1 MENPKVFIS
10 YSWHP
15 EKNKI
20 WVQRLAER
28 LIQDG
33 VNVKLD
39 VWDLKH
45 GHDKY
50 VFMEQ
55 MVKDSDIKKVL
66 VICNEDYARKADDRT
81 GGVGT
86 ESTIMSSDIYSL
98 AEQTKFIPILVEKKN
113 GEPCLPTF
121 LKSRMYIDMSSNDIY
136 ELGYDQL
143 LRDIYEKPLLR
154 KPALG
159 KMPSYL
165 EADEPVLLSTAQEQR
180 MLKEK
185 VAESTNLQTWI
196 AKYCDKLIESLDQFK
211 VTFRVGKTG
220 DLIEMIEKSIAS
232 MQVVNNDFITFVET
246 VASNSE
252 CNGKQFVD
260 FFEKLLQYYEDKD
273 IELASSTDSWH
284 LCNDNYRFFNYE
296 LFLSF
301 AAIMLKYERFDII
314 KEVVDTDYCIL
325 SNRLG
330 RQIKALNFAEFQK
343 HNYTLDYYK
352 GNNGYSPSSQVAN
365 LMRNYGGDKFNTWV
379 EVDIL
384 LYYLSLIYGKP
395 GDRMSMWYPTLSIY
409 NRAFEILPKI
419 ASMRYFEKAKVMFDV
434 GDKDS
439 FKTLLVRT
447 KDELQRDAYHRIPN
461 LKEGLSYDKVCSLR

>member
-86 ESTIMSSDIYSL
+86 ESMIMSSDIYSL

-211 VTFRVGKTG
+211 VTFRGGKTG

-419 ASMRYFEKAKVMFDV
+419 ASMRYFEKVKVMFDV

>member
-165 EADEPVLLSTAQEQR
+165 EEDEPVLLSTAQEQR

-185 VAESTNLQTWI
+185 VTESTNLQTWI

-211 VTFRVGKTG
+211 VTFRGGKTG

-352 GNNGYSPSSQVAN
+352 GNNGYSSSSQVAN

>member
-1 MENPKVFIS
+1 MPS
-10 YSWHP
+10 
-15 EKNKI
+15 
-20 WVQRLAER
+20 
-28 LIQDG
+28 
-33 VNVKLD
+33 
-39 VWDLKH
+39 
-45 GHDKY
+45 
-50 VFMEQ
+50 
-55 MVKDSDIKKVL
+55 
-66 VICNEDYARKADDRT
+66 
-81 GGVGT
+81 
-86 ESTIMSSDIYSL
+86 SL
-98 AEQTKFIPILVEKKN
+98 A
-113 GEPCLPTF
+113 
-121 LKSRMYIDMSSNDIY
+121 
-136 ELGYDQL
+136 
-143 LRDIYEKPLLR
+143 
-154 KPALG
+154 
-159 KMPSYL
+159 
-165 EADEPVLLSTAQEQR
+165 ADEPVLLSTAQEQR

-185 VAESTNLQTWI
+185 VAESTNLQTLI
-196 AKYCDKLIESLDQFK
+196 ARYCDKLIESLDQFK
-211 VTFRVGKTG
+211 VTFRGGKTS

-232 MQVVNNDFITFVET
+232 MQVVNNDFMTFVET
-246 VASNSE
+246 VAPNSE
-252 CNGKQFVD
+252 CNDKQFVD

-301 AAIMLKYERFDII
+301 TAIMLKHERFDII
-314 KEVVDTDYCIL
+314 KEVIDTDYCIL

-330 RQIKALNFAEFQK
+330 RQIKALNFSEFQK

-352 GNNGYSPSSQVAN
+352 NKGYSSSSQVAI
-365 LMRNYGGDKFNTWV
+365 LMNNYGGDKFDTWV

-395 GDRMSMWYPTLSIY
+395 GDRMSMWFPTLSIY

-419 ASMRYFEKAKVMFDV
+419 ASMRYFEKAKVMFGV

>member
-211 VTFRVGKTG
+211 VTFRGGKTG

-232 MQVVNNDFITFVET
+232 MQVVNNDFMTFVET

-301 AAIMLKYERFDII
+301 AAIMLEYERFDII

-352 GNNGYSPSSQVAN
+352 GNNGYSSSSQVAN

-409 NRAFEILPKI
+409 NKAFEILPKI

>member
-66 VICNEDYARKADDRT
+66 VICNEDYTRKADDRT

-211 VTFRVGKTG
+211 VTFRGGKTG

-419 ASMRYFEKAKVMFDV
+419 ASMRYFGKAKVMFDV

>member
-121 LKSRMYIDMSSNDIY
+121 LKSHMYIDMSSNDIY

-211 VTFRVGKTG
+211 VTFRGGKTG

-352 GNNGYSPSSQVAN
+352 GNNGYSSSSQVAN

-395 GDRMSMWYPTLSIY
+395 GDRMSMWYPTLSIF

>member
-165 EADEPVLLSTAQEQR
+165 ETDEPVLLSTAQEQR

-211 VTFRVGKTG
+211 VTFRGGKTG

-352 GNNGYSPSSQVAN
+352 GNNGYSSSSQVAN

>member
-211 VTFRVGKTG
+211 VTFRGGKTG

-232 MQVVNNDFITFVET
+232 MQVVNNDFMTFVET

-314 KEVVDTDYCIL
+314 KEVIDTDYCIL

-352 GNNGYSPSSQVAN
+352 NKGFSSSSQVAI
-365 LMRNYGGDKFNTWV
+365 LMNNYGGEKFDSWV

-395 GDRMSMWYPTLSIY
+395 GDRISMWYPTLSIY

-419 ASMRYFEKAKVMFDV
+419 ASMRYFKKAKVMFGV

-447 KDELQRDAYHRIPN
+447 KDELQRDTYHRIPN

>member
-55 MVKDSDIKKVL
+55 MVKDPDIKKVL

-165 EADEPVLLSTAQEQR
+165 AADEPVLLSTAQEQR
-180 MLKEK
+180 ILKEK

-211 VTFRVGKTG
+211 VTFRGGKTC

-232 MQVVNNDFITFVET
+232 MQVVNNDFMTFVET

-252 CNGKQFVD
+252 CNGEQFVD

-301 AAIMLKYERFDII
+301 TAIMLKHD
-314 KEVVDTDYCIL
+314 
-325 SNRLG
+325 
-330 RQIKALNFAEFQK
+330 AL
-343 HNYTLDYYK
+343 
-352 GNNGYSPSSQVAN
+352 
-365 LMRNYGGDKFNTWV
+365 
-379 EVDIL
+379 I
-384 LYYLSLIYGKP
+384 
-395 GDRMSMWYPTLSIY
+395 
-409 NRAFEILPKI
+409 
-419 ASMRYFEKAKVMFDV
+419 
-434 GDKDS
+434 
-439 FKTLLVRT
+439 
-447 KDELQRDAYHRIPN
+447 
-461 LKEGLSYDKVCSLR
+461 

>member
-211 VTFRVGKTG
+211 VTFRGGKTG

-232 MQVVNNDFITFVET
+232 MQVVNNDFMTFVET

-260 FFEKLLQYYEDKD
+260 FLEKLLQYYEDKD

>member
-211 VTFRVGKTG
+211 VTFRGGKTG
-220 DLIEMIEKSIAS
+220 DLIEMIETSIAS

-325 SNRLG
+325 SNRLE

-352 GNNGYSPSSQVAN
+352 GNNGYSSSSQVAN

>member
-211 VTFRVGKTG
+211 VTFRGGKTG

-246 VASNSE
+246 VVSNSE

>member
-55 MVKDSDIKKVL
+55 MVKDPDIKKVL

-211 VTFRVGKTG
+211 VTFRGGKTG

-439 FKTLLVRT
+439 FKTLLIRT

>member
-211 VTFRVGKTG
+211 VTFRGGKTG

-232 MQVVNNDFITFVET
+232 MQVVDNDFITFVET

-352 GNNGYSPSSQVAN
+352 GNNGYSSSSQVAN

>member
-15 EKNKI
+15 EENKI
-20 WVQRLAER
+20 RMQRLAER
-28 LIQDG
+28 LMQDG
-33 VNVKLD
+33 VNVILD
-39 VWDLKH
+39 IWDLKH

-55 MVKDSDIKKVL
+55 MVKDPDIKKVL
-66 VICNEDYARKADDRT
+66 VICNEDYALKADARK

-86 ESTIMSSDIYSL
+86 ESTIMSGDIYSL
-98 AEQTKFIPILVEKKN
+98 AEQTKFIPILMEWKN
-113 GEPCLPTF
+113 GEACLPTF
-121 LKSRMYIDMSSNDIY
+121 LKSRMYIDMSSNETY

-143 LRDIYEKPLLR
+143 LRDIYSKPLLR

-165 EADEPVLLSTAQEQR
+165 EADEPVLLSTAREQQK
-180 MLKEK
+180 LKEK
-185 VAESTNLQTWI
+185 IDQSSDLQTWI
-196 AKYCDKLIESLDQFK
+196 ARYCDKIIESLDQFK
-211 VTFRVGKTG
+211 VTFSGGKNC
-220 DLIEMIEKSIAS
+220 DLIELVEKSIAS
-232 MQVVNNDFITFVET
+232 MQVVNNDFIAFVDT

-284 LCNDNYRFFNYE
+284 LRNDNYRFFNYE

-301 AAIMLKYERFDII
+301 TAI
-314 KEVVDTDYCIL
+314 
-325 SNRLG
+325 
-330 RQIKALNFAEFQK
+330 FQK

-352 GNNGYSPSSQVAN
+352 NKGYSSSSQVAI
-365 LMRNYGGDKFNTWV
+365 LMNNYGSDKFASWV

-409 NRAFEILPKI
+409 NRAFEILPKM
-419 ASMRYFEKAKVMFDV
+419 ASMRYFEKAKVMFGV
-434 GDKDS
+434 ADKDS
-439 FKTLLVRT
+439 FKTLIART

>member
-165 EADEPVLLSTAQEQR
+165 AADEPVLLSTAYEQR

-185 VAESTNLQTWI
+185 VAESSNLQTLI
-196 AKYCDKLIESLDQFK
+196 ARYCDKLIESLDQFK
-211 VTFRVGKTG
+211 VTFRGGKTS

-232 MQVVNNDFITFVET
+232 MQVVNNDFMTFVDT

-352 GNNGYSPSSQVAN
+352 GNNGYSSSSQVAN

-395 GDRMSMWYPTLSIY
+395 GDRMSMWYPTLSIF

>member
-20 WVQRLAER
+20 WVQRMAER

-185 VAESTNLQTWI
+185 VTESTNLQTWI

-211 VTFRVGKTG
+211 VTFRGGKTG

-352 GNNGYSPSSQVAN
+352 GNNGYSSSSQVAN

-395 GDRMSMWYPTLSIY
+395 GDRMSMWYPTLSIF

>member
-165 EADEPVLLSTAQEQR
+165 AADEPVLLSTAQEQR

-211 VTFRVGKTG
+211 VTFRGGKTG

-352 GNNGYSPSSQVAN
+352 GNNGYSSSSQVAN

>member
-211 VTFRVGKTG
+211 VTFRGGKTG

-352 GNNGYSPSSQVAN
+352 GNNGYSSSSQVAN

>member
-211 VTFRVGKTG
+211 VTFRGGKTG

-419 ASMRYFEKAKVMFDV
+419 ASMRYFEKAKVMFGV

>member
-28 LIQDG
+28 LMQDG

-55 MVKDSDIKKVL
+55 MVKDPDIKKVL

-98 AEQTKFIPILVEKKN
+98 AEQTKFIPIFVEKKN

-165 EADEPVLLSTAQEQR
+165 VADEPVLLSTAQEQR

-196 AKYCDKLIESLDQFK
+196 ARYCDKFIESLDQFK
-211 VTFRVGKTG
+211 VTFRGGKTC

-232 MQVVNNDFITFVET
+232 MQVVNNDFMTFVET
-246 VASNSE
+246 VAPNSE
-252 CNGKQFVD
+252 CNDKQFVD

-284 LCNDNYRFFNYE
+284 LCNDNYCFFNYE

-301 AAIMLKYERFDII
+301 MAIMLKHERFDII
-314 KEVVDTDYCIL
+314 KEVIDTDYCIL

-330 RQIKALNFAEFQK
+330 RQIKALNFSEFQK

-352 GNNGYSPSSQVAN
+352 NKGYSSSSQVAI
-365 LMRNYGGDKFNTWV
+365 LMNNYGGDKFDTWV
-379 EVDIL
+379 EGDIL

-395 GDRMSMWYPTLSIY
+395 GDRMSMWFPTLSIY

-419 ASMRYFEKAKVMFDV
+419 ASMRYFEKAKVMFGV

-461 LKEGLSYDKVCSLR
+461 LKDGLSYDKVCSLR

>member
-10 YSWHP
+10 YSWYP
-15 EKNKI
+15 EENKI
-20 WVQRLAER
+20 RVQRLAER
-28 LIQDG
+28 LMQDG
-33 VNVKLD
+33 VNVILD
-39 VWDLKH
+39 IWDLKH

-55 MVKDSDIKKVL
+55 MVKDPDIKKVL
-66 VICNEDYARKADDRT
+66 VICNEDYALKADARK

-86 ESTIMSSDIYSL
+86 ESTIMSGDIYSL
-98 AEQTKFIPILVEKKN
+98 AEQTKFIPILMEKKN
-113 GEPCLPTF
+113 GKACLPTF
-121 LKSRMYIDMSSNDIY
+121 LKSRMYIDMSSNETY

-143 LRDIYEKPLLR
+143 LRDIYSKPLLR

-165 EADEPVLLSTAQEQR
+165 ETDEPVLLSTAREQQK
-180 MLKEK
+180 LKEK
-185 VAESTNLQTWI
+185 IDQSSDLQTWI
-196 AKYCDKLIESLDQFK
+196 ARYCDKIIESLDQFK
-211 VTFRVGKTG
+211 VTFSGGKTC
-220 DLIEMIEKSIAS
+220 DLIELVEKSIAS
-232 MQVVNNDFITFVET
+232 MQVVNNDFIAFVDT

-284 LCNDNYRFFNYE
+284 LRNDNYRFFNYE

-301 AAIMLKYERFDII
+301 TAI
-314 KEVVDTDYCIL
+314 
-325 SNRLG
+325 
-330 RQIKALNFAEFQK
+330 FQK

-352 GNNGYSPSSQVAN
+352 NKGYSSSSQVAI
-365 LMRNYGGDKFNTWV
+365 LMNNYGGDKFASWV

-409 NRAFEILPKI
+409 NRAFEILPKM
-419 ASMRYFEKAKVMFDV
+419 ASMRYFEKAKVMFGV
-434 GDKDS
+434 ADKDS
-439 FKTLLVRT
+439 FKTLIART

>member
-1 MENPKVFIS
+1 MENPKIFIS

-28 LIQDG
+28 LMQDG

-55 MVKDSDIKKVL
+55 MVKDPDIKKVL

-165 EADEPVLLSTAQEQR
+165 AADEPVLLSTAYEQR

-185 VAESTNLQTWI
+185 VAESTNLQTLI
-196 AKYCDKLIESLDQFK
+196 ARYCDKLIESLDQFK
-211 VTFRVGKTG
+211 VTFRGGKTS
-220 DLIEMIEKSIAS
+220 DLVEMIEKSIAS
-232 MQVVNNDFITFVET
+232 MQVVNNDFMTFVDT
-246 VASNSE
+246 VASNTE
-252 CNGKQFVD
+252 CTGKQFVD

-301 AAIMLKYERFDII
+301 TAIMLKHERFDII
-314 KEVVDTDYCIL
+314 KEVIDTDYCIL

>member
-28 LIQDG
+28 LMQDG
-33 VNVKLD
+33 VEVVLD
-39 VWDLKH
+39 VWALKH

-55 MVKDSDIKKVL
+55 MVKDPDIKKVL

-154 KPALG
+154 KPAIG

-165 EADEPVLLSTAQEQR
+165 AADEPVLLSTAQEQR
-180 MLKEK
+180 ILKEK

-211 VTFRVGKTG
+211 VTFRGGKTC

-232 MQVVNNDFITFVET
+232 MQVVNNDFMTFVET

-252 CNGKQFVD
+252 CNGEQFVD

-301 AAIMLKYERFDII
+301 TAIMLKHERFDII
-314 KEVVDTDYCIL
+314 KEVIDTDYCIL

-343 HNYTLDYYK
+343 YNYTLDYHKNK
-352 GNNGYSPSSQVAN
+352 GFSSSSQVAILLN
-365 LMRNYGGDKFNTWV
+365 NYGGEKFDSWV

-419 ASMRYFEKAKVMFDV
+419 ASMRYFEKAKVMFGV

>member
-15 EKNKI
+15 EENKI
-20 WVQRLAER
+20 RVQRLAER
-28 LIQDG
+28 LMQDG
-33 VNVKLD
+33 VNVILD
-39 VWDLKH
+39 IWDLKH

-55 MVKDSDIKKVL
+55 MVKDPDIKKVL
-66 VICNEDYARKADDRT
+66 VICNEDYALKADARK

-86 ESTIMSSDIYSL
+86 ESTIMSGDIYSL
-98 AEQTKFIPILVEKKN
+98 AEQTKFIPILMEWKN
-113 GEPCLPTF
+113 GEACLPTF
-121 LKSRMYIDMSSNDIY
+121 LKSRMYIDMSSNETY

-143 LRDIYEKPLLR
+143 LRDIYSKPLLR

-165 EADEPVLLSTAQEQR
+165 EADEPVLLSTAREQQK
-180 MLKEK
+180 LKEK
-185 VAESTNLQTWI
+185 IDQSSDLQTWI
-196 AKYCDKLIESLDQFK
+196 VRYCDKIIESLDQFK
-211 VTFRVGKTG
+211 VTFNGGKTC
-220 DLIEMIEKSIAS
+220 DLIELVEKSIAS
-232 MQVVNNDFITFVET
+232 MQVVNNDFIAFVDT

-252 CNGKQFVD
+252 CNGRQFVD
-260 FFEKLLQYYEDKD
+260 FFEKLLQYYEDKE

-284 LCNDNYRFFNYE
+284 LRNDNYRFFNYE

-301 AAIMLKYERFDII
+301 TAI
-314 KEVVDTDYCIL
+314 
-325 SNRLG
+325 
-330 RQIKALNFAEFQK
+330 FQK

-352 GNNGYSPSSQVAN
+352 NKGYSSSSQVAI
-365 LMRNYGGDKFNTWV
+365 LMNNYGSDKFASWV

-409 NRAFEILPKI
+409 NRAFEILPKM
-419 ASMRYFEKAKVMFDV
+419 ASMRYFEKAKVMFGV
-434 GDKDS
+434 ADKDS
-439 FKTLLVRT
+439 FKTLIART

>member
-15 EKNKI
+15 EKDKI

-55 MVKDSDIKKVL
+55 MVKDPDIKKVL

-159 KMPSYL
+159 RMPSYL

-211 VTFRVGKTG
+211 VTFRGGETG

-352 GNNGYSPSSQVAN
+352 GNNGYSSSSQVAN

>member
-15 EKNKI
+15 EENKI
-20 WVQRLAER
+20 RVQRLAER
-28 LIQDG
+28 LMQDG
-33 VNVKLD
+33 VNVILD
-39 VWDLKH
+39 IWDLKH

-55 MVKDSDIKKVL
+55 MVKDPDIKKVL
-66 VICNEDYARKADDRT
+66 VICNEDYALKADARK

-86 ESTIMSSDIYSL
+86 ESTIMSGDIYSL
-98 AEQTKFIPILVEKKN
+98 AEQTKFIPILMEWKN
-113 GEPCLPTF
+113 GEACLPTF
-121 LKSRMYIDMSSNDIY
+121 LKSRMYIDMSSNETY

-143 LRDIYEKPLLR
+143 LRDIYSKPLLR

-165 EADEPVLLSTAQEQR
+165 EADEPVLLSTAREQQK
-180 MLKEK
+180 LKEK
-185 VAESTNLQTWI
+185 IDQSSDLQTWI
-196 AKYCDKLIESLDQFK
+196 ARYCDKIIESLDQFK
-211 VTFRVGKTG
+211 VTFSGGKTC
-220 DLIEMIEKSIAS
+220 DLIELVEKSIAS
-232 MQVVNNDFITFVET
+232 MQVVNNDFIAFVDT

-284 LCNDNYRFFNYE
+284 LKNDNYRFFNYE

-301 AAIMLKYERFDII
+301 TAI
-314 KEVVDTDYCIL
+314 
-325 SNRLG
+325 
-330 RQIKALNFAEFQK
+330 FQK

-352 GNNGYSPSSQVAN
+352 NKGYSSSSQVAI
-365 LMRNYGGDKFNTWV
+365 LMNNYGGDKFASWV

-409 NRAFEILPKI
+409 NRAFEILPKM
-419 ASMRYFEKAKVMFDV
+419 ASMRYFEKAKVMFGV
-434 GDKDS
+434 ADKDS
-439 FKTLLVRT
+439 FKTLIART

-461 LKEGLSYDKVCSLR
+461 LKDGLSYDKVCSLR

>member
-15 EKNKI
+15 EENKI
-20 WVQRLAER
+20 RVQRLAER
-28 LIQDG
+28 LMQDG
-33 VNVKLD
+33 VNVILD
-39 VWDLKH
+39 IWDLKH

-55 MVKDSDIKKVL
+55 MVKDPDIKKVL
-66 VICNEDYARKADDRT
+66 VICNEDYALKADARK

-98 AEQTKFIPILVEKKN
+98 AEQTKFIPILMEWKN
-113 GEPCLPTF
+113 GEACLPTF
-121 LKSRMYIDMSSNDIY
+121 LKSRMYIDMSSNETY

-143 LRDIYEKPLLR
+143 LRDIYSKPLLR

-165 EADEPVLLSTAQEQR
+165 DADEPVLLSTAREQQK
-180 MLKEK
+180 LKEK
-185 VAESTNLQTWI
+185 IDQSSDLQTWI
-196 AKYCDKLIESLDQFK
+196 ARYCDKIIESLDQFK
-211 VTFRVGKTG
+211 VTFSGGKTC
-220 DLIEMIEKSIAS
+220 DLIELVEKSIAS
-232 MQVVNNDFITFVET
+232 MQVVNNDFIAFVDT

-284 LCNDNYRFFNYE
+284 LRNDNYRFFNYE

-301 AAIMLKYERFDII
+301 TAI
-314 KEVVDTDYCIL
+314 
-325 SNRLG
+325 
-330 RQIKALNFAEFQK
+330 FQK

-352 GNNGYSPSSQVAN
+352 NKGYSSSSQVAI
-365 LMRNYGGDKFNTWV
+365 LMNNYGSDKFASWV

-409 NRAFEILPKI
+409 NRAFEILPKM
-419 ASMRYFEKAKVMFDV
+419 ASMRYFEKAKVMFGV
-434 GDKDS
+434 ADKDS
-439 FKTLLVRT
+439 FKTLIART

>member
-211 VTFRVGKTG
+211 VTFRGGKTG

-384 LYYLSLIYGKP
+384 LYYLSLIYGNP

-419 ASMRYFEKAKVMFDV
+419 ASMRYFERAKVMFDV

>member
-211 VTFRVGKTG
+211 VTFRSGKTG

>member
-121 LKSRMYIDMSSNDIY
+121 LKSRMYVDMSSNDIY
-136 ELGYDQL
+136 ELGYNQL

-165 EADEPVLLSTAQEQR
+165 AADEPVLLSTAQEQR

-196 AKYCDKLIESLDQFK
+196 AKYCDKFIESLDQFK
-211 VTFRVGKTG
+211 VTFRGGKTC

-232 MQVVNNDFITFVET
+232 MQVVNNDFMTFVET

-252 CNGKQFVD
+252 CNGEQFVD

-301 AAIMLKYERFDII
+301 TAIMLKYERFDII
-314 KEVVDTDYCIL
+314 KEVIDTDYCIL

-352 GNNGYSPSSQVAN
+352 NKGFSSSSQVAI
-365 LMRNYGGDKFNTWV
+365 LMNNYGGEKFDSWV

-395 GDRMSMWYPTLSIY
+395 RDRMSMWYPTLSIY

>member
-20 WVQRLAER
+20 WMQRLAER

-211 VTFRVGKTG
+211 VTFRGGKTG

-419 ASMRYFEKAKVMFDV
+419 ASMRYFEKAKVMFGV

>member
-55 MVKDSDIKKVL
+55 MVKDPDIKKVL

-211 VTFRVGKTG
+211 VTFRGGKTG

-395 GDRMSMWYPTLSIY
+395 GDRISMWYPTLSIY

-419 ASMRYFEKAKVMFDV
+419 ASMRYFEKAKVMFGV

>member
-55 MVKDSDIKKVL
+55 MVKDPDIKKVL

-159 KMPSYL
+159 RMPSYL

-211 VTFRVGKTG
+211 VTFRGGKTG

-352 GNNGYSPSSQVAN
+352 GNNGYSSSSQVAN

>member
-211 VTFRVGKTG
+211 VTFRGGKTG

-314 KEVVDTDYCIL
+314 KEVVDTDHCIL

>member
-1 MENPKVFIS
+1 MENPKIFIS

-15 EKNKI
+15 EENKI
-20 WVQRLAER
+20 RVQRLAER
-28 LIQDG
+28 LMQDG

-55 MVKDSDIKKVL
+55 LVKDPDIKKVL

-165 EADEPVLLSTAQEQR
+165 AADEPVLLSTAQEQR

-185 VAESTNLQTWI
+185 VADSTNLQTLI
-196 AKYCDKLIESLDQFK
+196 ARYCNKLIESLDQFK
-211 VTFRVGKTG
+211 VSFRGGKTS

-232 MQVVNNDFITFVET
+232 MQVVINDFMTFVDT

-301 AAIMLKYERFDII
+301 TAIMLKYERFDII
-314 KEVVDTDYCIL
+314 KEVTDTDYCIL

-343 HNYTLDYYK
+343 YNYTLDYHKNK
-352 GNNGYSPSSQVAN
+352 GFSSSSQVAF
-365 LMRNYGGDKFNTWV
+365 LMNNYGGDKFASWV

-419 ASMRYFEKAKVMFDV
+419 ASMRYFEKAKVMFGV

>member
-1 MENPKVFIS
+1 MDNPKVFIS

-15 EKNKI
+15 EENKI
-20 WVQRLAER
+20 RVQRLAER
-28 LIQDG
+28 LMQDG
-33 VNVKLD
+33 VNVVLD
-39 VWDLKH
+39 IWDLKH

-55 MVKDSDIKKVL
+55 MVKDPDIRKVL
-66 VICNEDYARKADDRT
+66 VICNEDYVQKADARK

-98 AEQTKFIPILVEKKN
+98 AEQTKFIPILMEWKD
-113 GEPCLPTF
+113 GEACLPTF
-121 LKSRMYIDMSSNDIY
+121 LKSRMYIDMSSNETY

-143 LRDIYEKPLLR
+143 LRDIYSKPLLR

-165 EADEPVLLSTAQEQR
+165 ESAEPVLLSTAREQH
-180 MLKEK
+180 MLREK
-185 VAESTNLQTWI
+185 IDESTDLQTWI
-196 AKYCDKLIESLDQFK
+196 ARYCDKIIESLDQFK
-211 VTFRVGKTG
+211 VTFRGGKTC
-220 DLIEMIEKSIAS
+220 DLVELIEKSIAS
-232 MQVVNNDFITFVET
+232 MQVINNDFIAFVDT

-260 FFEKLLQYYEDKD
+260 FFEKLLQYYEDNE

-284 LCNDNYRFFNYE
+284 LSNDNYRFLNYE

-301 AAIMLKYERFDII
+301 AAIMLKYERFDVI

-330 RQIKALNFAEFQK
+330 RQIKALNFAEFQQ

-352 GNNGYSPSSQVAN
+352 GNNGYSSSSQVAN
-365 LMRNYGGDKFNTWV
+365 LMRNYGGDKFNSWV

-384 LYYLSLIYGKP
+384 LYYLSLIYGKT
-395 GDRMSMWYPTLSIY
+395 GDRKSMWFPTLSVY
-409 NRAFEILPKI
+409 NRSFEILPKM
-419 ASMRYFEKAKVMFDV
+419 ASLRYFEKAKVMFGV

-439 FKTLLVRT
+439 FKILIART
-447 KDELQRDAYHRIPN
+447 KDELQRDAYHRIPI
-461 LKEGLSYDKVCSLR
+461 LKEGLSYDKLCTLR